1 MAKRVATL
9 GIVVSCLLLQPVA
22 YAGSSDI
29 RALIGLGKWAV
40 EVFSPALIPG
50 ITAWLAK
57 QGDKNIQPQSNS
69 QKFQWHVSWQGPD
82 GPYSGIVW
90 MNGTSG
96 HAMITPPGGV
106 AVYQD
111 IQAMPLQDTI
121 ILNGSSPRDSTGRPY
136 PNYVPDRFRLMMTP
150 AGFGMADTCD
160 YANRCARIFVNYA
173 SPYN

>member
-1 MAKRVATL
+1 
-9 GIVVSCLLLQPVA
+9 
-22 YAGSSDI
+22 
-29 RALIGLGKWAV
+29 
-40 EVFSPALIPG
+40 
-50 ITAWLAK
+50 
-57 QGDKNIQPQSNS
+57 
-69 QKFQWHVSWQGPD
+69 
-82 GPYSGIVW
+82 

-111 IQAMPLQDTI
+111 IQAMPLQGSI

-150 AGFGMADTCD
+150 AGLSMAETCD
-160 YANRCARIFVNYA
+160 YAKICARIFVNYA